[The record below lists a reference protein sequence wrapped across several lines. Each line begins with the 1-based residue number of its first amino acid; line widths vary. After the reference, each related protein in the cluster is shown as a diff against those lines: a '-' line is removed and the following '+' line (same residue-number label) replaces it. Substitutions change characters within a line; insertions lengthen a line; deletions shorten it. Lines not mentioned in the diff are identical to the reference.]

1 MSSEERK
8 RILKMVEDGKITAEG
23 ALTLI
28 KAIDEHAAAE
38 AWDDAFEAGPPSR
51 DFAGAGPGQGAS
63 SAHFS
68 ASRAPELERTAAQAR
83 RFAQIPLWAGITIVV
98 LSATGMYAV
107 MRTAEMNFWFYS
119 LMVLLLFGVAL
130 SVFGAWSR
138 TARWLFVRVEQSED
152 HEWPRRI
159 LVGLPLPLELAGW
172 FLRTFG
178 HHIEGLQYTSVDE
191 VVQAISMTNGVHEPL
206 IVNVGE
212 GEGGERVQI
221 YIG

>member
-1 MSSEERK
+1 MSSVERK

-38 AWDDAFEAGPPSR
+38 ALDEAYETGETGPA
-51 DFAGAGPGQGAS
+51 AGSGRGAS

-68 ASRAPELERTAAQAR
+68 SSSAPELERTAAQAR
-83 RFAQIPLWAGITIVV
+83 RLAQIPLWSGITLVV
-98 LSATGMYAV
+98 LSASGMYAV
-107 MRTAEMNFWFYS
+107 MRNAGMNFWFYF
-119 LMVLLLFGVAL
+119 LMVVLLLGVAL
-130 SVFGAWSR
+130 SAFGAWSR
-138 TARWLFVRVEQSED
+138 SARWLFVHVEQSEY

-159 LVGLPLPLELAGW
+159 LLGLPLPLELAGW

-178 HHIEGLQYTSVDE
+178 NRIEGLQNTAVDE
-191 VVQAISMTNGVHEPL
+191 VVQAISLTKGMHEPL
-206 IVNVGE
+206 IVNVEE
-212 GEGGERVQI
+212 GEGGERVQV